1 MTHVMCNFW
10 KRTFTLAPLVP
21 LIVFSPNKY
30 FKNVTTRWISIF
42 SQWNGYMQNF
52 NSSFSN
58 KVQTMRLHWGTWMPY
73 VTLISFMGS
82 LAWLCLYVDR
92 NIIRQKCFYVWFF
105 EFYEVDPIGV
115 YKFYCD
121 SYVKFEDPSFENM
134 HKFVTITINSKPW
147 CKSKLLKYTR
157 KRWQWVQVNS

>member
-1 MTHVMCNFW
+1 MDFHGFLIKWVYVKYYFSLPKC
-10 KRTFTLAPLVP
+10 TL
-21 LIVFSPNKY
+21 K
-30 FKNVTTRWISIF
+30 
-42 SQWNGYMQNF
+42 MQ
-52 NSSFSN
+52 
-58 KVQTMRLHWGTWMPY
+58 MRLHWGTWMPY